1 MRKSF
6 MEENRKEKE
15 SLHMPSMDRIVMK
28 DVEGKLYP
36 FCQKDD
42 TYVYQGRMV
51 PGRLRFFFSKEEK
64 EGQKGYGYL
73 LKGEKTAR
81 LLAVR
86 NATEAT
92 TSEVGTFFRING
104 STEIAYLGNR
114 EQEVTL
120 AIGLEEQD
128 GISVLVLEISGNAP
142 LKPFLADMDIEESR
156 YHTMETKRQES
167 LIFSEDETVM
177 ESGYLKMDGE
187 IRKKEEGY
195 LETMMKGYGI

>member
-1 MRKSF
+1 

-15 SLHMPSMDRIVMK
+15 SLHMPSIDRIVMK
-28 DVEGKLYP
+28 DAEGNLYP

-42 TYVYQGRMV
+42 TYVYQGRLV

-64 EGQKGYGYL
+64 EGPKGYGYL
-73 LKGEKTAR
+73 LKGKKTAR
-81 LLAVR
+81 LLEVR

-104 STEIAYLGNR
+104 STEIVYLGNR

-167 LIFSEDETVM
+167 LIFSEDEKGK

>member
-1 MRKSF
+1 

-28 DVEGKLYP
+28 DVEGNLYP

-42 TYVYQGRMV
+42 TYVYQGRLV

-64 EGQKGYGYL
+64 EGPKGYGYL

-81 LLAVR
+81 LLEVR

-104 STEIAYLGNR
+104 STEIVYLGNR

-120 AIGLEEQD
+120 TIGLEEQD

-167 LIFSEDETVM
+167 LIFSEDETGK

>member
-1 MRKSF
+1 

-15 SLHMPSMDRIVMK
+15 SLHIPSIDRIVMK
-28 DVEGKLYP
+28 DEEGNLYP

-42 TYVYQGRMV
+42 TYVYQGRLV

-81 LLAVR
+81 LLEVR
-86 NATEAT
+86 NATENT
-92 TSEVGTFFRING
+92 TSEVGTFFRVNG

-167 LIFSEDETVM
+167 LIFSEDEKGK

>member
-1 MRKSF
+1 

-15 SLHMPSMDRIVMK
+15 SLHIPSIDRIVMK
-28 DVEGKLYP
+28 DVEGNLYP

-42 TYVYQGRMV
+42 TYVYQGRLV

-81 LLAVR
+81 LLEVR

-92 TSEVGTFFRING
+92 TSEVGTFFRVNG
-104 STEIAYLGNR
+104 SSEIAYLGNR

-167 LIFSEDETVM
+167 LIFSEDEKVM

>member
-1 MRKSF
+1 

-15 SLHMPSMDRIVMK
+15 SLHMPSFDRIVMK
-28 DVEGKLYP
+28 DVEGNLYP

-42 TYVYQGRMV
+42 TYVYQGRLV

-64 EGQKGYGYL
+64 EGPKGYGYL

-81 LLAVR
+81 LLEVR

-104 STEIAYLGNR
+104 STEITYLGNR

-167 LIFSEDETVM
+167 LIFSEDETGM

>member
-1 MRKSF
+1 

-15 SLHMPSMDRIVMK
+15 SLHMPSIDRIVMK
-28 DVEGKLYP
+28 DAEGNLYP

-42 TYVYQGRMV
+42 TFVYQGRLV

-64 EGQKGYGYL
+64 EEQKGYGYL

-81 LLAVR
+81 LLEVR

-104 STEIAYLGNR
+104 STEIVYLGNR

-120 AIGLEEQD
+120 TIGLEEQD

-142 LKPFLADMDIEESR
+142 LKPLLADIDIEESR

-167 LIFSEDETVM
+167 LIFSEDEKVM

>member
-1 MRKSF
+1 